1 MPRHR
6 WDRIDWALALTLA
19 GLAELQLVLFMRCCD
34 AGRVTR
40 AGFLLTLVETV
51 PVAWRRRCPVAVLL
65 LSGAAA
71 ATQVLLGS
79 PVTDF
84 GELGILVVFSTMA
97 ARSDRRLA
105 LTIAALTPAG
115 IMAAGLADR
124 TMQPFQLLWHYA
136 EFAVAWGLGEATR
149 RRRRRLADREA
160 RTRREAAETER
171 RRIAREL
178 HDVIAHSLSVISIQA
193 GAART
198 AIDTAPDRLRACLY
212 AIETLSR
219 EAWSEMRW
227 FLDAEDPSAP
237 PRTGLAHVA
246 DLVERFDDAGLP
258 VDLVVA
264 GEVRPVH
271 ADTDLCA
278 YRIVQESLTNTLR
291 HAGRLRARVS
301 IDYGERDLELEI
313 ASEGGQPRAGTSP
326 APAGRHGM
334 SGMGDRVSLV
344 GGELSAELV
353 DGGYVVRARL
363 PIQAAST

>member
-1 MPRHR
+1 MPRLQ

-19 GLAELQLVLFMRCCD
+19 VLAELQLVLFMRCCD
-34 AGRVTR
+34 ASRVTVE
-40 AGFLLTLVETV
+40 GFLLTLVETV
-51 PVAWRRRCPVAVLL
+51 PVAWRRRRPVAMLL

-71 ATQVLLGS
+71 ATQVVLGS

-84 GELGILVVFSTMA
+84 GELGILVVYSTVA

-105 LTIAALTPAG
+105 LSIAALTPAG
-115 IMAAGLADR
+115 IMAAALADR

-136 EFAVAWGLGEATR
+136 EFAAAWGLGEATR
-149 RRRRRLADREA
+149 RRRLRLAERED
-160 RTRREAAETER
+160 RTRRAAAEAER

-178 HDVIAHSLSVISIQA
+178 HDVVAHSLSVISIQA

-219 EAWSEMRW
+219 EAWSELRW
-227 FLDAEDPSAP
+227 FLDADDPAAP
-237 PRTGLAHVA
+237 PRSGLANLA
-246 DLVERFDDAGLP
+246 DLVERFEDAGLP
-258 VDLVVA
+258 VDLEVA
-264 GEVRPVH
+264 GDVRPVP

-291 HAGRLRARVS
+291 HAGHARARVS
-301 IDYGERDLELEI
+301 IGYGERDLELEI
-313 ASEGGQPRAGTSP
+313 ASEGGQPLAGPSP

-334 SGMGDRVSLV
+334 TGMGDRVSLI
-344 GGELSAELV
+344 GGELSVERAA
-353 DGGYVVRARL
+353 GGYVIRARL
-363 PIQAAST
+363 PVRAAGR